1 MPDDQATEQD
11 LLDVYNAL
19 SQTRK
24 ADLREIAKK
33 LAEHPAPAPKQPLA
47 IAI

>member
-11 LLDVYNAL
+11 LLDAYNAL
-19 SQTRK
+19 SQPRQ

-33 LAEHPAPAPKQPLA
+33 LAEYPAPAPKQPIA
-47 IAI
+47 IAY